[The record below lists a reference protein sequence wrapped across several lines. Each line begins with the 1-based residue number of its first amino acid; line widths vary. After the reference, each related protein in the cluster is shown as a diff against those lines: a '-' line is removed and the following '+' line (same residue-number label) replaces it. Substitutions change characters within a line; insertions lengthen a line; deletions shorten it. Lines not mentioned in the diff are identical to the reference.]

1 MASQMTIDM
10 ELRFVDKASGEAKN
24 TSKSFKEIEKTA
36 KSAGEQVDKLAD
48 KKASPTIDAD
58 SSRADKKLS
67 KIDSVLRKLGAR
79 KTKTPLDADDKA
91 TAKIQK
97 ALNKARE
104 WTGKKFNAFL
114 ELKDSAALKSLNNFS
129 SNLKRFAGKTWT
141 TIVKIKDL
149 ATAPLRGI
157 KNMLF
162 SIKSLVVA
170 VTAGLAAKQLV
181 MNPIGQ
187 ADAYSSAKIG
197 FSTLLG
203 ESAGQ
208 QMMNDL
214 DVFAKKT
221 PFKTSGVIENAQK
234 MMAMGWDTDTLIDDL
249 ETLGNAAAATGKLDT
264 GLESIV
270 RAMAQIKTKGRLSTE
285 ELNQL
290 AEAGIAAKAMLA
302 ENLGY
307 GTGDEGIAAMTE
319 DLEKGAI
326 ASNEAI
332 QALMAGMKKYD
343 GMMDSIANE
352 TVEGLWS
359 QIQDTFEINVLR
371 KWGQGLQDGAKRG
384 FGTLVELLDDADAA
398 LSKLGDLL
406 YDIGKNVSNWV
417 ADRFENAVKR
427 ISEITDSYDFKNA
440 SLGEKISML
449 WNGVVVDPLKE
460 WWEGGGQEKT
470 AETAGKIG
478 TWMGEMLTK
487 GLLALFGATDILD
500 EGIGQEQGAN
510 VAGSFLDGFLGA
522 FDGSAITSAFVDAIG
537 NVWGALPTWAK
548 LLIGGYGIGKAAG
561 GISNFA
567 SGVSSF
573 IGGAANVIGSA
584 SSMTGILGLGSKTAV
599 ALGAGNLAGGASL
612 GAGAM
617 SALGL
622 GGIAGGIAAGAS
634 TIKGGYDLYKS
645 YKAYKA
651 GDTTEAK
658 ANAASGGTALG
669 GAAAGAAA
677 GAALGSII
685 PGLGTAIGALI
696 GAGIGGI
703 SGWIGGDKW
712 AKTIRENA
720 AEAKFE
726 IEGVGTALENAASE
740 EEKMAILNEA
750 VWENMKRRMGDVKL
764 SAAEISRL
772 AEQIVWGE
780 DLGKFDKFVSATK
793 TAENALQSLKTAS
806 EQTDRWMW
814 KASLGVKFNEDEVE
828 SIKASVEDY
837 INSAKSY
844 VENKHYEFTAAVSLL
859 VDVESEDGKRIIE
872 TGNSFYS
879 KIENEIDALGSEL
892 STAMETAL
900 KDGVISSVDK
910 VKIKIGDVEYELNEQ
925 DAIAKLQQ
933 KIAELTNKI
942 AQAEADAEIELI
954 KIKFGGGNLDLDS
967 FDAFMEQMET
977 TLSGRMETQDQAFK
991 LSVSSLNLQLAEGAI
1006 TQEEYDRQ
1014 LKTLTDGYTAEVDSI
1029 KADILDVELNII
1041 GDAFKDVLGKD
1052 AASKLQTALETGL
1065 SHGLHP
1071 LEWTPDQVRTLLGIE
1086 NLSDDTA
1093 LAISQMLAGVA
1104 DQLQLLEGEST
1115 VEVNPEAVVDPVLK
1129 IAEGLQEKIDTIIRE
1144 GIPYETVAG
1153 TTILLEPSLKYQ
1165 PFMDDVGTMLEGF
1178 GMESQYT
1185 RTVSFLLTA
1194 DAEALNQLDPSNL
1207 AASLGVPDAIAED
1220 ILMKLSATK
1229 SIDERLDVLA
1239 SDFGVPDSISKTI
1252 SVNLTAI
1259 KGKVTS
1265 LIGNLFGGDQ
1275 YRGGIVGGSSSLEAF
1290 ARGGIA
1296 GYSEGGM
1303 VRGGAQLITV
1313 AEEGSPEMIIPLS
1326 SQRRD
1331 RALQLWAKAGE
1342 MLGVTRGFARGG
1354 RTDGGTDEGI
1364 RFMRYGSDEPA
1375 GGQSVHVEVGGVQV
1389 TFQVNAG
1396 SENIVEAIKEQAG
1409 EISELV
1415 AGILA
1420 DAIGGQFE
1428 NTPVRG
1434 GA

>member
-24 TSKSFKEIEKTA
+24 TSKSFKEIEKNA
-36 KSAGEQVDKLAD
+36 KSAGEQVDKLGD
-48 KKASPTIDAD
+48 KKASPTVDAD

-141 TIVKIKDL
+141 TVVKIKDL

-181 MNPIGQ
+181 MNPISQ

-319 DLEKGAI
+319 DLEDGAI
-326 ASNEAI
+326 AADEAI

-398 LSKLGDLL
+398 LSELGDLL

-417 ADRFENAVKR
+417 ADKFENAVER

-449 WNGVVVDPLKE
+449 WNGVIVDPLKE

-510 VAGSFLDGFLGA
+510 VAGSFLDGFLDA

-537 NVWGALPTWAK
+537 NVWGALPAWAK
-548 LLIGGYGIGKAAG
+548 LIIGGYGIGKAAG

-567 SGVSSF
+567 GGVANFVS
-573 IGGAANVIGSA
+573 GAANVIGSA
-584 SSMTGILGLGSKTAV
+584 SNMTGILGLGTKTAIS
-599 ALGAGNLAGGASL
+599 LGAGNLAGGASL
-612 GAGAM
+612 GAGAL

-622 GGIAGGIAAGAS
+622 GGIAGGIAAGAA
-634 TIKGGYDLYKS
+634 TIKGGHDLYKS

-669 GAAAGAAA
+669 GVAAGAAA
-677 GAALGSII
+677 GAAIGSII
-685 PGLGTAIGALI
+685 PGLGTALGALV

-703 SGWIGGDKW
+703 AGWIGGDKW
-712 AKTIRENA
+712 AKSIRENA

-726 IEGVGTALENAASE
+726 IEGVGTAMENAASE

-764 SAAEISRL
+764 SASEISRL
-772 AEQIVWGE
+772 VEQIVWND
-780 DLGKFDKFVSATK
+780 DLGSFEKFSAATQ
-793 TAENALQSLKTAS
+793 TAEANLQSFKAAS
-806 EQTDRWMW
+806 EQANRWIW
-814 KASLGVKFNEDEVE
+814 KAGLGVKFNEDEQE
-828 SIKASVEDY
+828 SIKASFDDY
-837 INSAKSY
+837 VSSAQSY
-844 VENKHYEFTAAVSLL
+844 LENKHYEFTASAELL
-859 VDVESEDGKRIIE
+859 LDLESEEGKSILE
-872 TGNSFYS
+872 AGNAFYAAEQE
-879 KIENEIDALGSEL
+879 KLNQAGEELGAALTE
-892 STAMETAL
+892 AL
-900 KDGVISSVDK
+900 KDGIISADEEEVI
-910 VKIKIGDVEYELNEQ
+910 
-925 DAIAKLQQ
+925 IAAQQ
-933 KIAELTNKI
+933 KVAEITSRI
-942 AQAEADAEIELI
+942 AQANSEAEIELI
-954 KIKFGGGNLDLDS
+954 KVKWGQGNLDLES
-967 FDAFMEQMET
+967 FDEFMSTMET
-977 TLSGRMETQDQAFK
+977 TLGERIAATDDAYAVQIANLK
-991 LSVSSLNLQLAEGAI
+991 LRFPDGGEQYEAELATIMA
-1006 TQEEYDRQ
+1006 
-1014 LKTLTDGYTAEVDSI
+1014 GYNAEIDSI

-1052 AASKLQTALETGL
+1052 AASKLQKALEDSLAAGI
-1065 SHGLHP
+1065 HP
-1071 LEWTPDQVRTLLGIE
+1071 IEWSPDVVRELLGIE

-1104 DQLQLLEGEST
+1104 DQLGIL
-1115 VEVNPEAVVDPVLK
+1115 EVNPAVEVDPVL
-1129 IAEGLQEKIDTIIRE
+1129 EID
-1144 GIPYETVAG
+1144 
-1153 TTILLEPSLKYQ
+1153 
-1165 PFMDDVGTMLEGF
+1165 EGF
-1178 GMESQYT
+1178 EQKVDNFLPYQYGEYEGHPIIVVDPIFHYEKVALDT
-1185 RTVSFLLTA
+1185 QQMLIDFGVEEQYARVVSILLTA
-1194 DAEALNQLDPSNL
+1194 DENYLNQIDP
-1207 AASLGVPDAIAED
+1207 ASLAENFGIPESQAED

-1229 SIDERLDVLA
+1229 SIDERLNILA

-1265 LIGNLFGGDQ
+1265 FIGNIFGGDQ
-1275 YRGGIVGGSSSLEAF
+1275 YRGGIVGGSSSLDAF

-1389 TFQVNAG
+1389 SFQVNAG

>member
-36 KSAGEQVDKLAD
+36 KSAGEQVDKLGD
-48 KKASPTIDAD
+48 KKVSPTVDAD

-129 SNLKRFAGKTWT
+129 SNLKKFAGKTWT

-181 MNPIGQ
+181 VNPINQ

-290 AEAGIAAKAMLA
+290 AEAGISAKAMLA

-307 GTGDEGIAAMTE
+307 GTGDKGIAAMTE

-384 FGTLVELLDDADAA
+384 FGTMVELLDDADAA

-417 ADRFENAVKR
+417 ADKFENAVER
-427 ISEITDSYDFKNA
+427 ISEITDSYEFKKA

-537 NVWGALPTWAK
+537 NVWGALPAWAK
-548 LLIGGYGIGKAAG
+548 ILIGGYGIGKAAG
-561 GISNFA
+561 GIANFA
-567 SGVSSF
+567 GGVANF
-573 IGGAANVIGSA
+573 VGGAKNIMGGFNIA
-584 SSMTGILGLGSKTAV
+584 SSAFPILTSSGSGILGLLGKAGV
-599 ALGAGNLAGGASL
+599 GLGASTTGGAILAGGA
-612 GAGAM
+612 
-617 SALGL
+617 
-622 GGIAGGIAAGAS
+622 GIAGGIAGGAAA
-634 TIKGGYDLYKS
+634 IKGGIDLYKS

-669 GAAAGAAA
+669 GVAAGAAI
-677 GAALGSII
+677 GSIFG
-685 PGLGTAIGALI
+685 PVGTLV
-696 GAGIGGI
+696 GAGIGGLV
-703 SGWIGGDKW
+703 GWIGGNKW
-712 AKTIRENA
+712 AKSIRENA

-780 DLGKFDKFVSATK
+780 DLGKFDKFVSASK

-872 TGNSFYS
+872 SGNKFYS
-879 KIENEIDALGSEL
+879 KIEDEITSLGDEL
-892 STAMETAL
+892 TSAMDTILA
-900 KDGVISSVDK
+900 DGVISNVDK
-910 VKIKIGDVEYELNEQ
+910 VKIKIGGVEYELNEQ
-925 DAIAKLQQ
+925 EAITKLQQ

-977 TLSGRMETQDQAFK
+977 TLSGRIETQDQAFK

-1014 LKTLTDGYTAEVDSI
+1014 LKTLTDGYKAEVDSI

-1065 SHGLHP
+1065 AHGLHP

-1115 VEVNPEAVVDPVLK
+1115 VEVNPEAVVDPVLT
-1129 IAEGLQEKIDTIIRE
+1129 IAEGFEQKVDNFINTGLPYQYREYEGRPTIVIDPIFHYEKVSMDTRQMLIDFGVE
-1144 GIPYETVAG
+1144 EQYAG
-1153 TTILLEPSLKYQ
+1153 MVSL
-1165 PFMDDVGTMLEGF
+1165 
-1178 GMESQYT
+1178 
-1185 RTVSFLLTA
+1185 LLTA
-1194 DAEALNQLDPSNL
+1194 DANYLNQIDPAVL
-1207 AASLGVPDAIAED
+1207 ADNFGIPESQAED

-1229 SIDERLDVLA
+1229 SIEERLNILA

-1265 LIGNLFGGDQ
+1265 FIGNLFGGDQ
-1275 YRGGIVGGSSSLEAF
+1275 YRGGIVGGSSSMDAF

-1375 GGQSVHVEVGGVQV
+1375 GGQTVHVEVGGVQV
-1389 TFQVNAG
+1389 SFQVNAGG

-1409 EISELV
+1409 EISELI
-1415 AGILA
+1415 AGMLA